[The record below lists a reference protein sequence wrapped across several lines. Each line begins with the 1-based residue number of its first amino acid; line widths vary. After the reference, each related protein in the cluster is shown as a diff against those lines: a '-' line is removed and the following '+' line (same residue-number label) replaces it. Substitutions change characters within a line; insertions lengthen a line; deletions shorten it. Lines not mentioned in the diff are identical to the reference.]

1 MEPAS
6 NGPLIDTIVYWMGV
20 ATSPATLLALAL
32 AIAMALIGS
41 RARKR
46 E

>member
-1 MEPAS
+1 VEPGA
-6 NGPLIDTIVYWMGV
+6 NGPLIDTIVYWMSV

-32 AIAMALIGS
+32 AITMALIGS